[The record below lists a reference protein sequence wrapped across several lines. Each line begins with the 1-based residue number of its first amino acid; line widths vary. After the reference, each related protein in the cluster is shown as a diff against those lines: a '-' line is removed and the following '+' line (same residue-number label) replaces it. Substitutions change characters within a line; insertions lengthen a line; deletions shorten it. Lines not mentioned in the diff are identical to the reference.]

1 VPSLPPTPAF
11 DSVALDFT
19 TIPVGAK
26 FGRIHRKTFADP
38 LGFGKNP
45 SRFSDPRRR
54 AEASRFGVLYL
65 GSSLKVCFL
74 ETMLRDDRDGIVG
87 QIAIAESDLD
97 DRRYSEIRD
106 REPLR
111 LLDLTGDGPVRMGI
125 PSDVARGRRQA
136 LARKW
141 SVAFYEH
148 PQQPDGIVYPSR
160 RHCQLGEGWLRIFE
174 GTPSIKRRDGRR
186 NRSIGRMRRLWRG
199 GRIWR
204 RGGSVWVGRWW

>member
-1 VPSLPPTPAF
+1 MPGVLPTPVF
-11 DSVALDFT
+11 DGVALDLMPV
-19 TIPVGAK
+19 PVGAK
-26 FGRIHRKTFADP
+26 FGRIHQKTFPDP

-54 AEASRFGVLYL
+54 TEANRFGVLYL

-87 QIAIAESDLD
+87 QIAIAESELD
-97 DRRYSEIRD
+97 DRRYAEIQVNQA
-106 REPLR
+106 LR

-125 PSDVARGRRQA
+125 PSDVARGRRQG

-148 PQQPDGIVYPSR
+148 PLQPDGIVYPSR
-160 RHCQLGEGWLRIFE
+160 LNGETNLAIYSRAVGKLELLRAQDLKRAAVL
-174 GTPSIKRRDGRR
+174 PSVLDDF
-186 NRSIGRMRRLWRG
+186 L
-199 GRIWR
+199 
-204 RGGSVWVGRWW
+204 VALF